1 MSQQQ
6 NSFLRFSLAQRIE
19 HIILI
24 ASFTTL
30 ALTGLVQKYPFN
42 PISQGAIRLLG
53 GIEVV
58 RFIHHTAA
66 VVFLLETVYHIVVV
80 GYKLFVLKREASMI
94 PTVKDG
100 KDAIQMFLYNLNF
113 TRKHPKMPR
122 YNFTEKMEYW
132 AMLWGMVIMSVTG
145 FMLWNPIATTNV
157 LPGEIIPAA
166 KTAHGGEA
174 VLAVLAILI
183 WHFYHVHIRRFN
195 KSMFTGRMDA
205 EAMAEEH
212 GEELERIRAGQVP
225 PLPSPAEQRRRM
237 KIFAPVATVVTLAL
251 LGGIYWFVTVEQ
263 TSITTL
269 PPEQRAAVFAPQTPT
284 PFPTPEP
291 TPTMSQSQIAAAT
304 EAASLPV
311 TWEARIGQMLIAE
324 CASCH
329 GTMGGYSVESYD
341 EAMTAV
347 TPGDPDASPLV
358 RIQREGGHPG
368 QLTSNQLNQ
377 VIEWVRNNAP
387 EQ

>member
-6 NSFLRFSLAQRIE
+6 NSIPRFSLAQRIE

-24 ASFTTL
+24 VSFTTL
-30 ALTGLVQKYPFN
+30 ALTGLPQKYPFN

-66 VVFLLETVYHIVVV
+66 VVFLLETVYHVVVV
-80 GYKLFVLKREASMI
+80 GYMLFVLKREASMV

-100 KDAIQMFLYNLNF
+100 KDAIQLFLYNLNF
-113 TRKHPKMPR
+113 TRKHPNMPR
-122 YNFTEKMEYW
+122 FNFTEKMEYW
-132 AMLWGMVIMSVTG
+132 AMLWGMVVMSITG
-145 FMLWNPIATTNV
+145 FMLWNPIAATNV

-174 VLAVLAILI
+174 VLAVLAIIL

-195 KSMFTGRMDA
+195 KSMFTGRMDV

-212 GEELERIRAGQVP
+212 GEELERIRAGQIP
-225 PLPSPAEQRRRM
+225 PLPSPAEQRSRM
-237 KIFAPVATVVTLAL
+237 RIFAPVAAVVTLAL

-269 PPEQRAAVFAPQTPT
+269 PPEQRAAVFEPQTPT

-304 EAASLPV
+304 EAASVPV
-311 TWEARIGQMLIAE
+311 TWEASVGELLIAE

-329 GTMGGYSVESYD
+329 GTMGDYSVESYD
-341 EAMTAV
+341 EAVTAV
-347 TPGDPDASPLV
+347 TPGDPDASSLV
-358 RIQREGGHPG
+358 RVQREGGHPG
-368 QLTSNQLNQ
+368 QLNSDQLNRI
-377 VIEWVRNNAP
+377 IEWIQNNAP